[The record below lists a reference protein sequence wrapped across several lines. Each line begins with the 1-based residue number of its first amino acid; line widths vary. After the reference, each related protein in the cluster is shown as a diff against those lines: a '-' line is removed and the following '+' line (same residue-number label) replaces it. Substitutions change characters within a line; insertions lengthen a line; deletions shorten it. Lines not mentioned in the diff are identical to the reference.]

1 MLFPF
6 NVEMQLSQNK
16 STLLSELLQ
25 TVCVCVCVLLLPR
38 VSSLYFRRPDMVERI
53 GSYLGTSIPLFHGM
67 REHGDYNYNDT
78 GTSGAA

>member
-6 NVEMQLSQNK
+6 IVEMQPSQNK

-25 TVCVCVCVLLLPR
+25 TVCVCVYVLLLPPC
-38 VSSLYFRRPDMVERI
+38 VLTVPGIVHYTDHE
-53 GSYLGTSIPLFHGM
+53 GM

>member
-25 TVCVCVCVLLLPR
+25 TVCVCVLLLHR
-38 VSSLYFRRPDMVERI
+38 VSSLGPPGIVHVHDNLQEDMEIIMTPAPRVQPKLL
-53 GSYLGTSIPLFHGM
+53 YWLLT
-67 REHGDYNYNDT
+67 
-78 GTSGAA
+78 